1 MCLMSYWPIIFIIR
15 VSLVILTILLVEIK
29 GKNVWITDNI
39 VGFGL
44 RYLTPHSTNIAYRQ
58 TYLLLKLKL
67 DTKINSIVVWWC
79 LMPMACYSFFL
90 SILNWRSRLS
100 GRFLCVLENK
110 RRIIGCLVEICFI
123 MSLYFSI
130 SYFYHDQAHY
140 HPFQNHYN
148 FFYIAFEVD
157 TDYITRWDQ
166 REKCL
171 NYR

>member
-1 MCLMSYWPIIFIIR
+1 MTAAPTQPPPTTHKATTSNTYYIAII
-15 VSLVILTILLVEIK
+15 
-29 GKNVWITDNI
+29 
-39 VGFGL
+39 
-44 RYLTPHSTNIAYRQ
+44 YRQ

-148 FFYIAFEVD
+148 FFYIAFEVEYMFKACWLCYSIHSISIF
-157 TDYITRWDQ
+157 YIIGRSVLFSRYSGFLHQ
-166 REKCL
+166 
-171 NYR
+171 